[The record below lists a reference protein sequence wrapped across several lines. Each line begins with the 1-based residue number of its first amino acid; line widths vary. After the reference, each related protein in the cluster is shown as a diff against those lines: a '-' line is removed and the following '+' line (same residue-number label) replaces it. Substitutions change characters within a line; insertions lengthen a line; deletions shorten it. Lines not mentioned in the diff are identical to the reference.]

1 MFPDENRTYPGR
13 KFIQALQVCLVIAI
27 AGFTLAALTRPQ
39 TTPDE
44 DEFTPPVAVVVPTV
58 DVYVPDVYV
67 PTAAPASNAEA
78 LYEEAWVA
86 QDEGNH
92 AEAIDLYTQ
101 VLELDSTMAN
111 AWLGRAVAY
120 AQLGDNDRLSRND
133 FWHYVQ
139 NMETERIER
148 DITLNQSFELEMSE
162 GRVYAITFKAKSGDQ
177 LDLAVSS
184 VTSGE
189 AGDVD
194 VVDPLIL
201 LFDPNNTLLE
211 ADDDML
217 RTDGSVI
224 NMNSHISDYDVTRA
238 GTYTLLVTHAGAGSY
253 GSVRVSVNSR

>member
-13 KFIQALQVCLVIAI
+13 KFIQAIQVCLVIAI
-27 AGFTLAALTRPQ
+27 AAFTLVALTRPR

-58 DVYVPDVYV
+58 DVYVPV
-67 PTAAPASNAEA
+67 PTVAPANSVDA
-78 LYEEAWVA
+78 LYERAWVA
-86 QDEGNH
+86 HDEDNY

-101 VLELDSTMAN
+101 VLELDSTLAN

-133 FWHYVQ
+133 FWRYVQ
-139 NMETERIER
+139 NMETEQINRE
-148 DITLNQSFELEMSE
+148 ITLNDSFEVPMVE
-162 GRVYAITFKAKSGDQ
+162 GRIYAITFKAKSGDQ
-177 LDLAVSS
+177 LDIQARS

-189 AGDVD
+189 AGDTD

-201 LFDPNNTLLE
+201 LFDPNSTLLDT
-211 ADDDML
+211 DDDML
-217 RTDGSVI
+217 RADGSVI

-238 GTYTLLVTHAGAGSY
+238 GTYTLIVTHAGGGSE
-253 GSVRVSVNSR
+253 GSIRVSVNSR